1 MSTKIVAIYK
11 IFNKISQKCYVGST
25 RNLMRR
31 ITKHKNELKY
41 GRHHA
46 YKLQQSWDKHGEP
59 AFEFIVLEYIENTQI
74 SQEDLFAR
82 EQFWIDS
89 LDSYNKGYNSSPL
102 ADSMQGVQKCDIIK
116 EKHKKGR
123 EGYKHSEKTKQKIG
137 AAHKGR
143 KKSPEQIEKMRE
155 ANLGKK
161 YSEETKHKQSLRRK
175 GKLLGP
181 KSEEHKKALSEAGF
195 KFNENLAK
203 EGKEHYLKSVPKSE
217 EAKAN
222 MRGPRPHISATNS
235 EAILKWNQERQA
247 QGLPHPLLG
256 RIKGSE
262 GAKKGWATRR
272 NNILAKKLADDA
284 VKVAKSIS
292 HMPESYMPESYT
304 DANMYQEIVDYVS
317 NGATIVAQKKYEQI
331 PVEIDFGNL

>member
-1 MSTKIVAIYK
+1 MSAKIVAIYK

-46 YKLQQSWDKHGEP
+46 YKLQQSWDKHGES
-59 AFEFIVLEYIENTQI
+59 AFEFIVLEYIKDAQI
-74 SQEDLFAR
+74 SQEDLFVR
-82 EQFWIDS
+82 EQFWIDF
-89 LDSYNKGYNSSPL
+89 LDSYNKGYNVSPL
-102 ADSMQGVQKCDIIK
+102 ADSLYASKACEEIK

-123 EGYKHSEKTKQKIG
+123 EGYKHSEETKQKIG

-143 KKSPEQIEKMRE
+143 KKSSEQIEKMRE

-161 YSEETKHKQSLRRK
+161 HSEETKQKISAAHK
-175 GKLLGP
+175 GKSLGP

-203 EGKEHYLKSVPKSE
+203 EGKEHYLKGVPKSE

-222 MRGPRPHISATNS
+222 MRGPRPHTSAINS
-235 EAILKWNQERQA
+235 EAQA
-247 QGLPHPLLG
+247 RINKKRAEKGIPHPLLG
-256 RIKGSE
+256 RVKGPE
-262 GAKKGWATRR
+262 DAKKGWETRR
-272 NNILAKKLADDA
+272 NNILAKRLTAHA

-292 HMPESYMPESYT
+292 HMPESYT

-317 NGATIVAQKKYEQI
+317 NGATLVAQKKYEQI
-331 PVEIDFGNL
+331 PVEINFGNL